1 MSDEVWWLSRDD
13 ISSTVEIRGNR
24 PVMIETEGGRY
35 AMGNGF
41 GMYHGMVAEEFRRM
55 FGFVPEVGE
64 IIPIRP
70 LRIERVEVKK

>member
-1 MSDEVWWLSRDD
+1 MSDEVWWLSRDEN
-13 ISSTVEIRGNR
+13 SSIVEIRDNR
-24 PVMIETEGGRY
+24 PVMIETEGGRF
-35 AMGNGF
+35 ATDSSP
-41 GMYHGMVAEEFRRM
+41 GMFVGMVTEEFQRM

>member
-13 ISSTVEIRGNR
+13 NSSTVEIRDNR

-41 GMYHGMVAEEFRRM
+41 GMYDGMVAEEFRRM

-70 LRIERVEVKK
+70 LRIERVEVRE